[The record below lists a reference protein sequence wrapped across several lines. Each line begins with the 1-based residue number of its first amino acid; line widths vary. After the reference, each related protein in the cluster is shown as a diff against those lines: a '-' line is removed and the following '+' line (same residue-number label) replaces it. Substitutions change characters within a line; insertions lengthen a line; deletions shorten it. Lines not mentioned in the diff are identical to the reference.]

1 MTRYIVA
8 AACILLLTVE
18 ALAVEPSLPRNPKI
32 FAKLDSD
39 SNGKITLEE
48 IRPKAETRL
57 LRLDTDNDKEVSA
70 GEIDAYINKALER
83 RKAQVMTSLDQ
94 DKSGSITVAELD
106 NFLEALF
113 NGADADKDGGVTLEE
128 ARKFRYLKWRRSFL
142 ETKAN

>member
-1 MTRYIVA
+1 MKRYIVA
-8 AACILLLTVE
+8 IASIFLLSGE
-18 ALAVEPSLPRNPKI
+18 AVAVEPSLPRNPRV

-57 LRLDTDNDKEVSA
+57 LRLDTDNNKEVSA
-70 GEIDAYINKALER
+70 SEIDAYINKALEHR
-83 RKAQVMTSLDQ
+83 RAQLMASLDQ

-106 NFLEALF
+106 KFLEALF

-128 ARKFRYLKWRRSFL
+128 ARNFKFLKWRKSFL